1 MALNIHEIPPEG
13 LTLELAEKL
22 DLFTTGAA
30 TTAFAAALTIKPAG
44 GGLLRMT
51 GRVRSDVMLECSR
64 CLEQFACPVDAEL
77 SIDLAPVSSLG
88 KGPEQELGRAEL
100 DMEFYQGDE
109 IEPLEFIKEQ
119 LLLALPMVPLHSPDC
134 KGLCS
139 VCGANRNAADCG
151 CREDL
156 RGETSVFSVLKN
168 ILKK

>member
-64 CLEQFACPVDAEL
+64 CLEQFSYPVDAEL
-77 SIDLAPVSSLG
+77 SIDLAPASSLG

-109 IEPLEFIKEQ
+109 IEPL
-119 LLLALPMVPLHSPDC
+119 
-134 KGLCS
+134 
-139 VCGANRNAADCG
+139 
-151 CREDL
+151 
-156 RGETSVFSVLKN
+156 
-168 ILKK
+168 